1 MFIYNEQWNEM
12 NTYRVYNGGDE
23 GDNVSYNTQNPT
35 GLSFLWQ
42 VISPTIIHSS
52 ICYELS
58 SLRRGLI
65 LSIVYDII
73 PLCEGSLKDNPN
85 TLRVSTASVP

>member
-1 MFIYNEQWNEM
+1 MCPPYIRWLCEGHILYSEYIILLN
-12 NTYRVYNGGDE
+12 NTFGNIWGIINYRVYNGGDE

-52 ICYELS
+52 ICY
-58 SLRRGLI
+58 
-65 LSIVYDII
+65 
-73 PLCEGSLKDNPN
+73 
-85 TLRVSTASVP
+85 